1 MKRFS
6 LLFVVMLVLIAVV
19 PMQAADE
26 INYTS
31 QPDDLVVFLND
42 VALARDE
49 VTLPGGVDVRV
60 VLPPQVFAD
69 TLILREDGERV
80 PAYRLSQGNDG
91 RMALSWTSDTSSE
104 TRQVTIDYLLSGVGW
119 SPKYDMW
126 LGDNEAETVKLDF
139 YAQLRNPA
147 LALDDV
153 RVKLVAGQVDTAQAL
168 GDIARVTANQYL
180 AGYEADGDGSFQSFT
195 GTATIQ
201 YVYEVG
207 NVTAQQGE
215 VVYTRLLEHEYPARR
230 LHLWNAPASPQV
242 SAIYKVR
249 NDSDLPLAEGIVRT
263 YQGDLFLGSD
273 FIELT
278 PIGSEGSVT
287 VGNLRNVRVN
297 RTESV
302 TRIEGNNS
310 RNDDLHEIV
319 LTLENFGDEDVE
331 IEVVDRYPQNAVE
344 FEFAQTPQREGNNVL
359 RWVVTVEAGTTTT
372 LQYMFKD

>member
-1 MKRFS
+1 MKRIG
-6 LLFVVMLVLIAVV
+6 LIFVVMLVLMAVM
-19 PMQAADE
+19 PLKAADE

-42 VALARDE
+42 IALARDE

-60 VLPPQVFAD
+60 ILPSQVFPD

-80 PAYRLSQGNDG
+80 PAYRLSRGNDG
-91 RMALSWTSDTSSE
+91 LMALSWTSSVTGD

-126 LGDNEAETVKLDF
+126 LGDNEAESVQLDF

-153 RVKLVAGQVDTAQAL
+153 RVKLVAGSVDTAQVL
-168 GDIARVTANQYL
+168 DDLSRVTANQYL
-180 AGYEADGDGSFQSFT
+180 AGYEADGAGSFQSFT

-215 VVYTRLLEHEYPARR
+215 VVYTRLQEHEYPARR

-242 SAIYKVR
+242 SVIYKVR
-249 NDSDLPLAEGIVRT
+249 NDSELPLAEGIVRT

-297 RTESV
+297 RTETV
-302 TRIEGNNS
+302 TRIDSNSS

-372 LQYMFKD
+372 LQYTFKD

>member
-1 MKRFS
+1 MKRIG
-6 LLFVVMLVLIAVV
+6 LLFIVMMVLMAVV
-19 PMQAADE
+19 PLRAADE

-42 VALARDE
+42 IALARDE
-49 VTLPGGVDVRV
+49 VTLPGGVNVRV
-60 VLPPQVFAD
+60 VLPSQVFPD

-80 PAYRLSQGNDG
+80 PAYRLSRGNDG
-91 RMALSWTSDTSSE
+91 LMALSWTSGASGD
-104 TRQVTIDYLLSGVGW
+104 TRQVTLDYLLSGVGW

-126 LGDNEAETVKLDF
+126 LGDEDAETVELDF
-139 YAQLRNPA
+139 YAQIRNPA

-168 GDIARVTANQYL
+168 GDVSRVTANQYL
-180 AGYEADGDGSFQSFT
+180 AGYEQEADGNFQTFT
-195 GTATIQ
+195 GAATIQ
-201 YVYEVG
+201 YVYEIG
-207 NVTAQQGE
+207 SVTAQQGE
-215 VVYTRLLEHEYPARR
+215 VVYTRLQENTFAARR

-242 SAIYKVR
+242 AVIYKVR
-249 NDSDLPLAEGIVRT
+249 NDSELPLAEGIVRT

-302 TRIEGNNS
+302 TRVESSSS

-319 LTLENFGDEDVE
+319 LTLENFGDADVE
-331 IEVVDRYPQNAVE
+331 IEVVDRYPQYAVE
-344 FEFAQTPQREGNNVL
+344 FDFAQTPQREGNNVL
-359 RWVVTVEAGTTTT
+359 RWVVTVEAGTTTE
-372 LQYMFKD
+372 LRYMFKD